1 MEALIPAPADCEVRS
16 VIKFLN
22 AQSIVLIEIH
32 RQLNAERYCE
42 TLLKL
47 RRAIQNK
54 RRGMLS
60 AGIVFLHDNTRSHSK
75 SPAGVQLGGV

>member
-1 MEALIPAPADCEVRS
+1 MKALIPAPADCEVQS

-22 AQSIVLIEIH
+22 ELQ
-32 RQLNAERYCE
+32 
-42 TLLKL
+42 KL

-60 AGIVFLHDNTRSHSK
+60 ASIVFLHDNAMPHMARRTASLLQEFSWEVFNH
-75 SPAGVQLGGV
+75 PP